1 MAEEEELAAAL
12 NRKPVINIGIFGS
25 IQHMLPLRNPTVCA
39 ELMQQVRTAFRT
51 IQLVAPDLNYLYSTY
66 LVMENFTLPLDTA
79 ILLQKFFT
87 KFEAAKKEALYTK
100 LEQPLGISE
109 EMSL

>member
-39 ELMQQVRTAFRT
+39 ELM
-51 IQLVAPDLNYLYSTY
+51 
-66 LVMENFTLPLDTA
+66 
-79 ILLQKFFT
+79 
-87 KFEAAKKEALYTK
+87 
-100 LEQPLGISE
+100 
-109 EMSL
+109 